1 MMYSESYWEK
11 VSVLL
16 VVAFLAGAIVGGSV
30 IYIFDIGRDV
40 KVVRPEYKIP
50 DSLDNSSKVFSGIY
64 LNVSDSVVSI
74 KVTSETGARGQGSGF
89 VYDDDGH
96 IVTNDH
102 VIDGA
107 DEIDVVFSNGARV
120 SSKLVGTDKYS
131 DIAVL
136 KVDDMPDEMGFTAE
150 PLPLADSSKLVPG
163 QQVVAIG
170 NPFGLAGSVTHGI
183 VSATGRLVST
193 QGGYSIPNVVQTDAP
208 LNPGNSGGPL
218 VDMKGEVVGV
228 NRAKEG
234 DNVGFAIPSNKV
246 KKVADS
252 LIERGKYEHPWLG
265 ITMLP
270 VDEEMTDYMGL
281 VGNASKGVMVID
293 VVEDGPADNA
303 SFEYAVIE
311 DYQDTSIYV
320 NGDIIVK
327 VGNDTVRSNEE
338 LICSLDKRSPGD
350 TVVFTIYRDGEYI
363 QKEVVLGVRPG

>member
-1 MMYSESYWEK
+1 MYSDSYWEK
-11 VSVLL
+11 ISVIL
-16 VVAFLAGAIVGGSV
+16 VVVFLAGAIVGGSV
-30 IYIFDIGRDV
+30 IYMFDIGRDV
-40 KVVRPEYKIP
+40 KVVRPDYKIP

-74 KVTSETGARGQGSGF
+74 KVISESGARGQGSGF
-89 VYDDDGH
+89 IYDDEGH
-96 IVTNDH
+96 MVTNDH

-107 DEIDVVFSNGARV
+107 SEIDVVFSNGARV
-120 SSKLVGTDKYS
+120 SSELVGTDKYS

-136 KVDDMPDEMGFTAE
+136 KVEDIPSKMGYSAE
-150 PLPLADSSKLVPG
+150 PLSLADSSRLVPG

-193 QGGYSIPNVVQTDAP
+193 QGGYTIPNVVQTDAP

-218 VDMKGEVVGV
+218 VNMKGEVVGV

-252 LIERGKYEHPWLG
+252 IIKQGYYNHPWLG

-270 VDEEMTDYMGL
+270 VNEMMVDYMG
-281 VGNASKGVMVID
+281 VTGNASNGVMVID
-293 VVEDGPADNA
+293 VVEDGPAYNA
-303 SFEYAVIE
+303 SFDDAVIE
-311 DYQDTSIYV
+311 EYNGTSIYAD
-320 NGDIIVK
+320 GDIIVK
-327 VGNDTVRSNEE
+327 VGNKSVRSNDE
-338 LICSLDKRSPGD
+338 LICELDKMSPGD
-350 TVVFTIYRDGEYI
+350 TVVFTVYRDGEYI